1 MIDHYKVLGVPRD
14 ASPELI
20 KKTYT
25 ALQKIYHPDVYMGD
39 KNYAKKKK
47 ANMGEI
53 VETTKKKQYNKHLDD
68 NPHEDPRIPEGPEPD
83 VGMDEFGN
91 LVDDYGEIID

>member
-20 KKTYT
+20 KKTYA

-39 KNYAKKKK
+39 KNYAKEKIQEINAYYMSKVEIK
-47 ANMGEI
+47 AI
-53 VETTKKKQYNKHLDD
+53 K
-68 NPHEDPRIPEGPEPD
+68 
-83 VGMDEFGN
+83 
-91 LVDDYGEIID
+91 